1 MFTPHY
7 LWAVVEDE
15 FQTLDLYKL
24 SSQQL
29 SLTAMNMFVSE
40 ACVSL
45 LEKLVDP
52 AVLALR
58 QATLEHQ
65 RFRDHQQ
72 AWVSGFTGQRR
83 VVSGDKLR
91 TIVNNILPLLT
102 WYDNLFVVILML
114 KLMHRSLNSEDAE
127 SSGRAAYSL
136 AVISQIDIYH
146 WSETSKILEEC
157 GLASLIQPLVYP
169 AREPSG
175 VQHIFRTCCVNE
187 DTHVEVFTL
196 RQSTHVSVSLFHHHA
211 HALIRSL
218 ALRSLYDSRAR
229 LPDNESF
236 ARTATSLSSST
247 RGSSLHF

>member
-1 MFTPHY
+1 MAYMISAFDSWWSEAYLQEGLIFTPHY

-15 FQTLDLYKL
+15 LQTLDLYKL

-65 RFRDHQQ
+65 RFRDYQQ

-83 VVSGDKLR
+83 VVSGDKIR
-91 TIVNNILPLLT
+91 AIVNTILPLLT

-114 KLMHRSLNSEDAE
+114 KLMHRSFEQ
-127 SSGRAAYSL
+127 R
-136 AVISQIDIYH
+136 
-146 WSETSKILEEC
+146 
-157 GLASLIQPLVYP
+157 
-169 AREPSG
+169 R
-175 VQHIFRTCCVNE
+175 R
-187 DTHVEVFTL
+187 
-196 RQSTHVSVSLFHHHA
+196 
-211 HALIRSL
+211 
-218 ALRSLYDSRAR
+218 
-229 LPDNESF
+229 
-236 ARTATSLSSST
+236 
-247 RGSSLHF
+247 